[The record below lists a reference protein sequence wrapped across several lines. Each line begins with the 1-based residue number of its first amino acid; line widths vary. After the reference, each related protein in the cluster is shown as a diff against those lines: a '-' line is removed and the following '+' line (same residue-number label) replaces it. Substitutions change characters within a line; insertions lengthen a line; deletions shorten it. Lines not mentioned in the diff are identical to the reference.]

1 MTLALLQTATL
12 LADHRDGWGHGW
24 WPLWP
29 FLWLAVAV
37 AVAVVW
43 FLSRRRREPRSG
55 GLDRAREILA
65 ERYARGEL
73 SSEEYR
79 QRLAELGE

>member
-1 MTLALLQTATL
+1 MMLGLFEAATVV
-12 LADHRDGWGHGW
+12 ADHRDGW

-29 FLWLAVAV
+29 ILWLAVLG
-37 AVAVVW
+37 AVVW
-43 FLSRRRREPRSG
+43 FLSRRWAKPRSG

-65 ERYARGEL
+65 ERFARGEL

-79 QRLAELGE
+79 QRLAELVD

>member
-1 MTLALLQTATL
+1 MLAFLESAAL

-29 FLWLAVAV
+29 ILWLAVI
-37 AVAVVW
+37 VAVVW
-43 FLSRRRREPRSG
+43 FLSRQWGKPRG
-55 GLDRAREILA
+55 GGPDRAKEILA
-65 ERYARGEL
+65 ERFARGEI

-79 QRLAELGE
+79 QRLAELGA

>member
-1 MTLALLQTATL
+1 MMLGLLQAATV

-29 FLWLAVAV
+29 ILWLAVI
-37 AVAVVW
+37 VAVVW
-43 FLSRRRREPRSG
+43 YLSRRWGKPRGG
-55 GLDRAREILA
+55 GLDRAKEILA

-73 SSEEYR
+73 SGDEYR
-79 QRLAELGE
+79 QRLAELSE

>member
-1 MTLALLQTATL
+1 MTLTLLQAATA
-12 LADHRDGWGHGW
+12 LADHRDGWRGGW

-37 AVAVVW
+37 AVVW
-43 FLSRRRREPRSG
+43 FFNRMRREPRSG

-73 SSEEYR
+73 SSDEYR

>member
-1 MTLALLQTATL
+1 MTLTLMQAATV

-29 FLWLAVAV
+29 VLWLAVAV
-37 AVAVVW
+37 AVVW
-43 FLSRRRREPRSG
+43 LLSRRWRQPRG
-55 GLDRAREILA
+55 GDPGRAREILA

-73 SSEEYR
+73 SSDEYR
-79 QRLAELGE
+79 QRLADLGE

>member
-1 MTLALLQTATL
+1 MMQTFLQATILLGE
-12 LADHRDGWGHGW
+12 HRDGW

-29 FLWLAVAV
+29 LLWLAVLV
-37 AVAVVW
+37 GVVW
-43 FLSRRRREPRSG
+43 FLSRQWRKPRGG

-65 ERYARGEL
+65 ERFARGEL

-79 QRLAELGE
+79 QRLAELSD